1 MKNSIFINKK
11 ITSYNKKITVSS
23 DKSISIRWAL
33 IASQAIGKSKASNLL
48 ISEDVLSTLNCLKK
62 LGIKMSL
69 NKKKQ
74 TCEILGNGI
83 NGFNYKKNITLNAN
97 NSGTLARLICGL
109 LVRAKNKIRIIG
121 DKSLSRRDFSRV
133 TQPLNKFGVNFY
145 PKFKNNLPL
154 SIQGT
159 DFLRPI
165 QFEEKKGSAQV
176 KSLLIFAA
184 MNAPGTTIIRAK
196 KSRDHTEKFLK
207 YLKTPIKT
215 IKKRNHDIIEI
226 SETKNINPINYKI
239 PGDISSAAFF
249 IVLTVLSEN
258 SKLLIKNVLTNPT
271 RTGIIKILKKMGAK
285 IILKNKRLYK
295 GEEISDIFIKSTKSL
310 KSINCPENYN
320 ASAIDEFLIIFLVAA
335 KAKGYSYFKN
345 LSELNKKES
354 PRLEMATKILKM
366 MGVKIFR
373 NKDSIKILGNPKLN
387 LNKTYKIK
395 NFYNDH
401 RVFMMSVI
409 AGLCFGGKWK
419 IHNKNSI
426 KTSFPEFLNLTKLL
440 GAKYN

>member
-1 MKNSIFINKK
+1 MPKYVFISKK
-11 ITSYNKKITVSS
+11 IQPFKKVINVSG
-23 DKSISIRWAL
+23 DKSLSIRWAL
-33 IASQAIGKSKASNLL
+33 LASQAIGKSRAYNLL
-48 ISEDVLSTLNCLKK
+48 QSEDVLSALNGLKK
-62 LGIKMSL
+62 LGVKINIS
-69 NKKKQ
+69 KKF
-74 TCEILGNGI
+74 CEIDGVGI
-83 NGFNYKKNITLNAN
+83 NGFKYRKNLNIYAG
-97 NSGTLARLICGL
+97 NSGTFGRLILAL
-109 LVRAKNKIRIIG
+109 LIKSPYRIKLTG
-121 DKSLSRRDFSRV
+121 DRSLSRRDFSRV
-133 TQPLNKFGVNFY
+133 IKPLNKFGVNFY

-165 QFEEKKGSAQV
+165 QFQEKKGSAQV

-184 MNAPGTTIIRAK
+184 MNTPGTTIIRAK

-215 IKKRNHDIIEI
+215 IKKKNYDIIEI
-226 SETKNINPINYKI
+226 SETKSINPIDYKI

-249 IVLTVLSEN
+249 IVLTVLSKN

-354 PRLEMATKILKM
+354 PRLEIATKILKM

-373 NKDSIKILGNPKLN
+373 NKDSIKILGNPRLN

-409 AGLCFGGKWK
+409 AALCFGGKWK